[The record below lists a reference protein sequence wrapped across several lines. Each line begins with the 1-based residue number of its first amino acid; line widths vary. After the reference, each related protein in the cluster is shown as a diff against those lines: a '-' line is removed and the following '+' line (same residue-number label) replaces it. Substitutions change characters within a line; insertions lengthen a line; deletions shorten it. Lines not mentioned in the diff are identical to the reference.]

1 MPITVV
7 SLEKLTAKA
16 DVRHLYLRVDSD
28 GKVLYV
34 EGYEDGTYADLMELR
49 EYTQMRMQTS
59 NEGEEGSDP
68 LQTGEKDLFTL
79 GRTQDFFG
87 GNASAILASCVRD
100 EEGEIKIFSVFRP
113 KVGH

>member
-1 MPITVV
+1 MG
-7 SLEKLTAKA
+7 
-16 DVRHLYLRVDSD
+16 SD

-34 EGYEDGTYADLMELR
+34 EGYEDGTYTDLMELR
-49 EYTQMRMQTS
+49 EYTQMRMQAS

-68 LQTGEKDLFTL
+68 LQTGEKYLFTL

-100 EEGEIKIFSVFRP
+100 EEGEIKIFPVFRP
-113 KVGH
+113 KVSH

>member
-1 MPITVV
+1 MG
-7 SLEKLTAKA
+7 
-16 DVRHLYLRVDSD
+16 SD

-34 EGYEDGTYADLMELR
+34 EGYEDGTYTDLMELR
-49 EYTQMRMQTS
+49 EYTQMRMQAS

-68 LQTGEKDLFTL
+68 RQTGEKYLFTL

-100 EEGEIKIFSVFRP
+100 EEGEIKIFPVFRP
-113 KVGH
+113 KVSH